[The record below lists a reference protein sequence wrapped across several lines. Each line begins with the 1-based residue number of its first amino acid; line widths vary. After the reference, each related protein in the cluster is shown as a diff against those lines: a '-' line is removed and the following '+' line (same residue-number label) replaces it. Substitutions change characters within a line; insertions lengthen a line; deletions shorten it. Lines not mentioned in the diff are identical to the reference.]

1 MKKIIIKITDDS
13 VILDGENIET
23 LTEKDIVDSV
33 KMLVSLARIMNV
45 SRKRGPSNGDAQ
57 VYS

>member
-13 VILDGENIET
+13 VTLDGENIET
-23 LTEKDIVDSV
+23 LTEKDIVDCV

-45 SRKRGPSNGDAQ
+45 SRKKDH
-57 VYS
+57 

>member
-13 VILDGENIET
+13 VTLDGENIET

-33 KMLVSLARIMNV
+33 KMLVSLARILNV
-45 SRKRGPSNGDAQ
+45 SRKKDH
-57 VYS
+57 